1 MGKAGLK
8 SDFEAWHRLGRP
20 ADSRTESFKEEQIMN
35 LKGKKLTAIFCL
47 LCILSLMAAGCG
59 AAAEEPAGSDAASSA
74 DTEGQEPSA
83 SSETGT
89 EAPEEAQDSPEGRWH
104 VLEPEVAAAIDADFS
119 GTVWKMEEDAFYIVE
134 EKVML
139 EEDGSI
145 ISSSPSSGAEIPD
158 SDLIE
163 VVFDEDTYFYMRT
176 VQGDGASHEDTDAGF
191 SDLEKGVSVEL
202 KGYFEKDVFHAE
214 EIRIVKVS

>member
-1 MGKAGLK
+1 M
-8 SDFEAWHRLGRP
+8 
-20 ADSRTESFKEEQIMN
+20 
-35 LKGKKLTAIFCL
+35 
-47 LCILSLMAAGCG
+47 
-59 AAAEEPAGSDAASSA
+59 
-74 DTEGQEPSA
+74 
-83 SSETGT
+83 
-89 EAPEEAQDSPEGRWH
+89 
-104 VLEPEVAAAIDADFS
+104 AAAIDADFS
-119 GTVWKMEEDAFYIVE
+119 GTVWKMGEDAFYIAE

-145 ISSSPSSGAEIPD
+145 ISSSPSSNAEIPD

-163 VVFDEDTYFYMRT
+163 VVFGEDTYFYMRT